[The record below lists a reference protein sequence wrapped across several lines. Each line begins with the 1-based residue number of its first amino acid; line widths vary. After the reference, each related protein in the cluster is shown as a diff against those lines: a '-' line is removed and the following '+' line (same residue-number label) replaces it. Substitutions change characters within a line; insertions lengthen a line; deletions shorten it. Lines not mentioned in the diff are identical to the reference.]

1 MSASTPTIAVR
12 QPSVGA
18 GFRPALRIIRK
29 LFSFCPYSILISL
42 ALLSPLFA
50 QAPAP
55 RCDWHSFERMVRD
68 GTLSDQ
74 EGEKAVAEW
83 ARRLEKEYP
92 PGQFG
97 SVLFFPLQ
105 GYSVKDVGGKNG
117 DGYKPAGY
125 RFLDGN
131 RHLGHPAQDIFV
143 RDRDQDGLG
152 DLTGSP
158 VDVLALAD
166 GVVLA
171 AFTEWDQAGPFSEI
185 RGGNY
190 VWIYHPAL
198 KLLSYSAHLQK
209 VFVVPGDKVQG
220 GQPIA
225 TLGRSGTKA
234 SLPRSPTHLH
244 FMLLFSATMEPV
256 HAFPLLKSSIPSA
269 R

>member
-1 MSASTPTIAVR
+1 LSAYTPFISFFLLLSLVL
-12 QPSVGA
+12 PS
-18 GFRPALRIIRK
+18 PAL
-29 LFSFCPYSILISL
+29 C
-42 ALLSPLFA
+42 
-50 QAPAP
+50 QEPAP

-83 ARRLEKEYP
+83 ARRLERECP
-92 PGQFG
+92 QGQFG
-97 SVLFFPLQ
+97 SVLFFPLK

-131 RHLGHPAQDIFV
+131 RHLGHPAQDIFI
-143 RDRDQDGLG
+143 RDRDQDGME

-158 VDVLALAD
+158 VDVLAQAD

-171 AFTEWDQAGPFSEI
+171 AFTEWDKKEPFSEI

-209 VFVVPGDKVQG
+209 VFVVPGDKVRG
-220 GQPIA
+220 GQPIG

-244 FMLLFSATMEPV
+244 FMLLLSATMEPV
-256 HAFPLLKSSIPSA
+256 NAFPLLKSSIPSA